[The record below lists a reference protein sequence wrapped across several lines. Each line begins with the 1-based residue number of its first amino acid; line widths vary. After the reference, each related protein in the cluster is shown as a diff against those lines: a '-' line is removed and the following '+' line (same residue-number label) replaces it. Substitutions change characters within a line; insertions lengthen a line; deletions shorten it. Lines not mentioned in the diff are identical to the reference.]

1 MNISQMDGNGIISV
15 FCQTWYFNVVF
26 AWEKVGE
33 LQHRIIR
40 FNTFINISFNNV
52 SEWNPLENFFIFNI
66 YPQYECVI
74 FPWNLYVRTSISDV
88 CGRPLSSIPIKYY
101 FEIWLIRVRNIC
113 VNLHQPLCAAEIK
126 IRVVFLRPLLVS
138 EYYFIGMKPV
148 ASVPLDKLFIFC
160 TIREQLVLR
169 ANPYPLRRWVIAE
182 CVNIAE

>member
-1 MNISQMDGNGIISV
+1 M
-15 FCQTWYFNVVF
+15 VF

-74 FPWNLYVRTSISDV
+74 FPWNLYVPYIYIRCLRASVKLYT
-88 CGRPLSSIPIKYY
+88 IKYY